1 VPPAA
6 SNALPAQPPEGQQR
20 YGEVF
25 DRGYKHY
32 DGPRLGRREATRAL
46 IGYSIKRAMGIKKSW
61 TAKVI
66 PILLYIAV
74 FTPVI
79 ISIGIRAFVPTAEV
93 LDYGDFFGFVFLIE
107 GVFAATIAPEL
118 LCSDRHERVLPLYFA
133 RMITRLDY
141 LLAKLAAAAIL
152 MLTMSLVPAAILWL
166 GRQLLDD
173 KPLTAISNNIDDLGR
188 LIVGGVLVSVYIGS
202 VALMIS
208 SFTGRK
214 SIAVA
219 IIILL
224 FLVSTSLA
232 FALSDAIN
240 NENTK
245 YLVFLS
251 PTNTVDDMSNAL
263 FNRDIGLSEFDDN
276 PFLPLWQYIGG
287 MVAITVASLGVMLWR
302 YLPDE

>member
-1 VPPAA
+1 MQPVE
-6 SNALPAQPPEGQQR
+6 STLPTPGQDGQQR

-32 DGPRLGRREATRAL
+32 DGPRLGRRHAQRAL

-66 PILLYIAV
+66 PFLLYIAV
-74 FTPVI
+74 ATPVI

-93 LDYGDFFGFVFLIE
+93 LDYADFFSFVFLIE

-118 LCSDRHERVLPLYFA
+118 LCSDRQERVLPLYFA
-133 RMITRLDY
+133 RTITRLDY
-141 LLAKLAAAAIL
+141 LLAKLVAAAML
-152 MLTMSLVPAAILWL
+152 MLTMSLVPAVILWV

-173 KPLTAISNNIDDLGR
+173 RPLHAMSNNVDDLGR
-188 LIVGGVLVSVYIGS
+188 LIVGGVIISFYIGA

-224 FLVSTSLA
+224 FLVATSLA
-232 FALSDAIN
+232 FALSGALDT
-240 NENTK
+240 ESKK

-251 PTNTVDDMSNAL
+251 PSSTVNGLAKTL
-263 FNRDIGLSEFDDN
+263 FNRDTGVSEFDDN
-276 PFLPLWQYIGG
+276 PFLELWQYIGAMIG
-287 MVAITVASLGVMLWR
+287 ITVACVGVMLWR

>member
-1 VPPAA
+1 MQPASDA
-6 SNALPAQPPEGQQR
+6 MPVQPPDGQQR

-32 DGPRLGRREATRAL
+32 DGPRLGRRQAQRAL
-46 IGYSIKRAMGIKKSW
+46 VGYSIKRAMGIKKSW
-61 TAKVI
+61 TSKVI

-93 LDYGDFFGFVFLIE
+93 LDYSDFFGFVFLIE
-107 GVFAATIAPEL
+107 GVFAATVAPEL
-118 LCSDRHERVLPLYFA
+118 LCSDRAERVLPLYFA
-133 RMITRLDY
+133 RTITRLDY
-141 LLAKLAAAAIL
+141 LLGKLAAAAIL

-188 LIVGGVLVSVYIGS
+188 LVIGGVLVSVYLGS
-202 VALMIS
+202 VSLMIS

-214 SIAVA
+214 AIAVA
-219 IIILL
+219 VIILL

-232 FALSDAIN
+232 FALSEALDADAK
-240 NENTK
+240 K

-251 PTNTVDDMSNAL
+251 PTSTVEGMSATL
-263 FNRDIGLSEFDDN
+263 FNQDIGPSTFNDN
-276 PFLPLWQYIGG
+276 PYLPLWQYIAA
-287 MVAITVASLGVMLWR
+287 MVGVAVACLGVMLWR
-302 YLPDE
+302 YMPNE

>member
-1 VPPAA
+1 MPPA
-6 SNALPAQPPEGQQR
+6 SDALPVQPQDGQQR

-46 IGYSIKRAMGIKKSW
+46 VGYSIKRAMGIKKSW

-74 FTPVI
+74 ATPVI

-93 LDYGDFFGFVFLIE
+93 LDYSDFFSFVFLIE

-133 RMITRLDY
+133 RTITRLDY

-152 MLTMSLVPAAILWL
+152 MLTMSLVPAVILWI

-173 KPLTAISNNIDDLGR
+173 SPLSAISNNVDDLGR
-188 LIVGGVLVSVYIGS
+188 LIVAGVLVSIYLGS

-232 FALSDAIN
+232 FALSGALD

-251 PTNTVDDMSNAL
+251 PTSTVDGMSKTL
-263 FNRDIGLSEFDDN
+263 FNNDIGLSEFDNN

-287 MVAITVASLGVMLWR
+287 MLAITVASLGVMLWR
-302 YLPDE
+302 YLPNE

>member
-1 VPPAA
+1 MPPA
-6 SNALPAQPPEGQQR
+6 SDALPVVQPPDGQQR

-46 IGYSIKRAMGIKKSW
+46 VGYSIKRAMGIKKSW

-74 FTPVI
+74 ATPVI

-93 LDYGDFFGFVFLIE
+93 LDYSDFFGFVFLIE

-118 LCSDRHERVLPLYFA
+118 LCSDRQERVLSLYFA
-133 RMITRLDY
+133 RTITRLDY
-141 LLAKLAAAAIL
+141 ILAKLAAAAIL
-152 MLTMSLVPAAILWL
+152 MLTMSLVPAVILWI

-173 KPLTAISNNIDDLGR
+173 KPLTAISNNADDLGR
-188 LIVGGVLVSVYIGS
+188 LIIGGALVSIYLGS

-232 FALSDAIN
+232 FALSGALD

-251 PTNTVDDMSNAL
+251 PTNTVDGMSKTL
-263 FNRDIGLSEFDDN
+263 FNNDIGLSDFDNN

-287 MVAITVASLGVMLWR
+287 MLAITVASLGVMLWR
-302 YLPDE
+302 YLPNE